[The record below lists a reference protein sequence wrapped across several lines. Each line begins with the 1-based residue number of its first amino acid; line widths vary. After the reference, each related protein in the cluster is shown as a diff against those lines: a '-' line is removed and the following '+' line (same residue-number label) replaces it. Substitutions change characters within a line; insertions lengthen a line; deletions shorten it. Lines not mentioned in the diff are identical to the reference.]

1 MDATNPVTKAEF
13 DDALADDIRRE
24 RHLLWGEL
32 VVLAF
37 IALVLAARWAI
48 FGNA

>member
-1 MDATNPVTKAEF
+1 MDATDQVAKAEF
-13 DDALADDIRRE
+13 DEALADDMRRE

-37 IALVLAARWAI
+37 IALVIAARWAI